1 MRQQEDSIASVEIQ
15 QDLQGA
21 AARVH
26 KQPTPAEVIGWLP
39 KNATPEQQDSAVQAH
54 IKPSKITWSERP
66 DTLHLPGH
74 PVGRSWRDVS
84 LPRYYKESCF
94 LK

>member
-26 KQPTPAEVIGWLP
+26 KQPTPAEVI
-39 KNATPEQQDSAVQAH
+39 
-54 IKPSKITWSERP
+54 
-66 DTLHLPGH
+66 
-74 PVGRSWRDVS
+74 
-84 LPRYYKESCF
+84 
-94 LK
+94 